1 MGILIGYFLAGLL
14 AAWVYRDARSRGAEQ
29 AGLWALGT
37 FLLAIVVV
45 PVWLVKRPAKG
56 AASLRPCP
64 HCAEQIQLAA
74 AICRFCHRDVPLGL
88 TVPSLPRTR
97 AFSTGFKVALATFG
111 VLMALVVVAAFV
123 TADAPSSAART
134 EMSTDITPSSV
145 GAPRKSGLSKA
156 NYLRISEGMTYREV
170 VAILGEPGE
179 EMSRSDIAGI
189 TTVMYGWKRWN
200 GANMNAMFQN
210 DALVTKAQFGLK

>member
-1 MGILIGYFLAGLL
+1 MEIIGLFLAGLL
-14 AAWVYRDARSRGAEQ
+14 AAWVHRDARSRGAEQ

-56 AASLRPCP
+56 AASFRSCP
-64 HCAEQIQLAA
+64 HCAEQIQVAA
-74 AICRFCHRDVPLGL
+74 RICRFCHRDVPLVV

-97 AFSTGFKVALATFG
+97 GFSTGFKVALATLATFI
-111 VLMALVVVAAFV
+111 VLVVVAAFV
-123 TADAPSSAART
+123 TADAPSRAART

-145 GAPRKSGLSKA
+145 AAPRKSGLSKA
-156 NYLRISEGMTYREV
+156 NYLRISDGMSYREV
-170 VAILGEPGE
+170 VAILGEPGV
-179 EMSRSDIAGI
+179 EMSRVDIAGI

-210 DALVTKAQFGLK
+210 DALVSKAQFGLD